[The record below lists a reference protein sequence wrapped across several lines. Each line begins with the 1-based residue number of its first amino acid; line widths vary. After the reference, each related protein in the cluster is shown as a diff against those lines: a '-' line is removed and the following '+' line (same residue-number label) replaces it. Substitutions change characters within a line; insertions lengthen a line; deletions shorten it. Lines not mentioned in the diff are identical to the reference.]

1 MFNIP
6 EKRNVSLKEV
16 KKLKLKG
23 LWRFSAC
30 YNILLLQTSIREFE
44 VMFCMNKYWGFFLID
59 IFAVYD

>member
-44 VMFCMNKYWGFFLID
+44 VMFCMNKYWGFF
-59 IFAVYD
+59 